1 MKSNQGAHCDRI
13 RGGSFRHGCF
23 FILLLLL
30 FCGKEDSNFT
40 YDLRIDLR
48 TLGSVLVSTKT
59 TKEGR
64 RRHDSKLD
72 TNLDFLSSCI
82 VSSINQNGGEL
93 W

>member
-1 MKSNQGAHCDRI
+1 MVVFYIVERCL
-13 RGGSFRHGCF
+13 
-23 FILLLLL
+23 LLLLL

-48 TLGSVLVSTKT
+48 TLGSVLVSTVNFAWYQKDYERGPT
-59 TKEGR
+59 R

-82 VSSINQNGGEL
+82 VLSINQNGGEL